1 MDFRTDMALERRDLY
16 KKANNIEKEIDGI
29 ECEEENID
37 DIKVTKVRVINEQG
51 EEAIQKPI
59 GNYITID
66 VKRINNIEIEKEDKI
81 VQVLSKELKSII
93 DKHIKSDEEIMV
105 VGLGNL
111 YSTPDSLRFTCCK
124 WDRDYKTY

>member
-66 VKRINNIEIEKEDKI
+66 VKRIHNI
-81 VQVLSKELKSII
+81 
-93 DKHIKSDEEIMV
+93 
-105 VGLGNL
+105 
-111 YSTPDSLRFTCCK
+111 
-124 WDRDYKTY
+124 

>member
-37 DIKVTKVRVINEQG
+37 DIKVTKVRVINQQG

-81 VQVLSKELKSII
+81 VQVLSKELKSIV

-124 WDRDYKTY
+124 

>member
-81 VQVLSKELKSII
+81 VQVLSKELKSIV

-124 WDRDYKTY
+124 